1 MRFDIFS
8 DIVCPWCSIG
18 KRRFA
23 RALTL
28 RPDIQPEVAWRAFQ
42 LNPDLPRDGMDRAEY
57 VAMKFGSGRRSEEI
71 YKRVT
76 EAGIAEGIDFRFD
89 KIKRT
94 PNTTDAHRLLLYAQG
109 AKAQE
114 AVVDRLFVGYF
125 TEGADIGDTET
136 LTALAGEAGLET
148 DPVRRF
154 LVTEQG
160 REQVMEDLSLAYKM
174 GITGVPCF
182 ILEGRYALPGAHEP
196 EAFQPLFDLAKQEAE
211 QPTAS

>member
-8 DIVCPWCSIG
+8 DIVCPWCDIG

>member
-8 DIVCPWCSIG
+8 DIVCPWCYIG

>member
-8 DIVCPWCSIG
+8 DVVCPWCYIG
-18 KRRFA
+18 KRRFG
-23 RALTL
+23 RALDT
-28 RPDIQPEVAWRAFQ
+28 RPDIQPDIAWRAFQ
-42 LNPDLPRDGMDRAEY
+42 LNPDMPREGMDRAEY
-57 VAMKFGSGRRSEEI
+57 MAMKFGSGRKADEI
-71 YKRVT
+71 YRRVT
-76 EAGIAEGIDFRFD
+76 EAGTAEGIDFRFD

-109 AKAQE
+109 AKRQE
-114 AVVDRLFVGYF
+114 AMLNRLFEGYF

-136 LTALAGEAGLET
+136 LTALAGEAGFEPT
-148 DPVRRF
+148 AVREF
-154 LVTEQG
+154 LTGEQG

-196 EAFQPLFDLAKQEAE
+196 EAFQPMFDLAKQE
-211 QPTAS
+211 QPAS

>member
-8 DIVCPWCSIG
+8 DVVCPWCYIG
-18 KRRFA
+18 KRRFG
-23 RALTL
+23 RALDT
-28 RPDIQPEVAWRAFQ
+28 RPDIQPNIAWRAFQ
-42 LNPDLPRDGMDRAEY
+42 LNPDMPRDGMDRAEY
-57 VAMKFGSGRRSEEI
+57 MAMKFGSGRKADEI
-71 YKRVT
+71 YRRVT
-76 EAGIAEGIDFRFD
+76 DAGVAEGIDFRFD

-109 AKAQE
+109 AKRQE
-114 AVVDRLFVGYF
+114 AMLNRLFEGYF

-136 LTALAGEAGLET
+136 LTGLAGEAGFET
-148 DPVRRF
+148 AAVRQF
-154 LVTEQG
+154 LTGDQG

-196 EAFQPLFDLAKQEAE
+196 EAFQPMFDLAKQETG
-211 QPTAS
+211 QPAD

>member
-8 DIVCPWCSIG
+8 DVVCPWCYIG

-23 RALTL
+23 RALNQRL
-28 RPDIQPEVAWRAFQ
+28 DIRPEISWRAFQ

-57 VAMKFGSGRRSEEI
+57 VTMKFGGGRRAEEI

-76 EAGIAEGIDFRFD
+76 EAGLGEGIDFRFD
-89 KIKRT
+89 KIRRT
-94 PNTTDAHRLLLYAQG
+94 PNTTDAHRLLLYAAG
-109 AKAQE
+109 AKAQD

-136 LTALAGEAGLET
+136 LAALAGEAGLEI
-148 DPVRRF
+148 DPARRF
-154 LVTEQG
+154 LTSEQG
-160 REQVMEDLSLAYKM
+160 RETVMEDLSFAYRM

-182 ILEGRYALPGAHEP
+182 ILEGKYALPGAHEP
-196 EAFQPLFDLAKQEAE
+196 EAFQPLFDLAKQEAAA
-211 QPTAS
+211 PTS